1 MPHPG
6 PILPATYRDC
16 TVARAIDEIWL
27 SEEGQDIAE
36 YAILLVLILLLII
49 GTVGLMGGKANSV
62 FSAVADGFQQQT
74 SGD

>member
-1 MPHPG
+1 MPHHG
-6 PILPATYRDC
+6 PILSATYRGC
-16 TVARAIDEIWL
+16 TVARAIDEIWS

-49 GTVGLMGGKANSV
+49 GTVRLMGGRANTV
-62 FSAVADGFQQQT
+62 FSTVADIFQQRT